1 MKNIKGFE
9 TFEGQESVEQKS
21 NEAKKWI
28 QDAIKRPG
36 SLRRKLK
43 KEKGEKISSSE
54 IDSELQAL
62 KAKDRDKDKPGLQ
75 LSKRDRSKQKQLVL
89 AKTLRKL
96 KEHEENTNY
105 MFFSNLETIK
115 RLVDELLQM
124 DHQEM
129 DQMLS
134 EHDWASDH
142 IATSKDDIEEVFN
155 FFSGHE
161 SPESEDWNE
170 MDIDND

>member
-9 TFEGQESVEQKS
+9 SFEDQESVEQKS

-36 SLRRKLK
+36 SLRRRLK

-62 KAKDRDKDKPGLQ
+62 RARDRDKNKPGLQ

-96 KEHEENTNY
+96 KENEDHANY

-124 DHQEM
+124 DHKEI
-129 DQMLS
+129 DQVLS
-134 EHDWASDH
+134 EHGWAIDH
-142 IATSKDDIEEVFN
+142 VATSKDDIEEVFN
-155 FFSGHE
+155 FLAGHNQ
-161 SPESEDWNE
+161 PES
-170 MDIDND
+170 IPS